1 MKNFQAY
8 FAGLMVFLMLT
19 LSSCEVIEGIFKAGM
34 WVGIIGVVLL
44 VVIVMWI
51 FRAISGRR

>member
-1 MKNFQAY
+1 MKNLQVY
-8 FAGLMVFLMLT
+8 FAGLLVFLMMTLT
-19 LSSCEVIEGIFKAGM
+19 SCEVIEGIFKAGM

>member
-1 MKNFQAY
+1 MKNLQAY
-8 FAGLMVFLMLT
+8 FAGLLVFLMMT
-19 LSSCEVIEGIFKAGM
+19 LSGCEVVKGIFKAGM
-34 WVGIIGVVLL
+34 WVGVIGVVLL